1 MQLYIAIDDTD
12 NLESRGTGF
21 RIRQMAGEISEHK
34 LGKPYHVTR
43 HQLLVDPG
51 IPYTSHNSSACLIVD
66 DVEDRNAITDY
77 SRDFLLRESA
87 EGSDSGLCIA
97 EPEQIDEEIILWGQN
112 AKRKILLLKDSF
124 PLAAKKGIYLEGLLG
139 TRGGAI
145 GALAAVGLRKTASD
159 GRFLW
164 MKNLRET
171 TGTFTRKE
179 LETILEFDELLST
192 EGVPIGPDE
201 QIDTGKW
208 PRPVLY
214 KGKIIIFAEKSDEHE
229 YGHWKIASK
238 EFIQSVSS

>member
-21 RIRQMAGEISEHK
+21 RIRQMAQELAEHK
-34 LGKPYHVTR
+34 LAIPYHVTR
-43 HQLLVDPG
+43 HQLLVDPA
-51 IPYTSHNSSACLIVD
+51 IPYTSHNSSACLIVND
-66 DVEDRNAITDY
+66 ATDKMPIINFC
-77 SRDFLLRESA
+77 RDFLLRESA
-87 EGSDSGLCIA
+87 EGSDSGLCVA
-97 EPEQIDEEIILWGQN
+97 EPEQIDEDIIHWGKR
-112 AKRKILLLKDSF
+112 AKKEVLLLENSF
-124 PLAAKKGIYLEGLLG
+124 PLAANKGIYLEGLLG

-179 LETILEFDELLST
+179 LETILEFDELQST
-192 EGVPIGPDE
+192 QGVPIGPDE

-214 KGKIIIFAEKSDEHE
+214 KGKIIIFAEKSDDHEH
-229 YGHWKIASK
+229 GHWKIASK